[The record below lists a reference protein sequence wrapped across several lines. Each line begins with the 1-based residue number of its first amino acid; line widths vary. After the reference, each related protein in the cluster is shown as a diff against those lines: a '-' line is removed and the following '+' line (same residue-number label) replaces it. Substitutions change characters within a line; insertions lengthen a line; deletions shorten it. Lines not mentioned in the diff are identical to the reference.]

1 LKREVFEIKR
11 AVELEIEM
19 DAKRRAAIGD
29 GKLLH
34 DFLPPQ
40 PLGDHGTSPF
50 GLSSERGGVT
60 AGRATIMSAS
70 GAVTFY
76 RRMAVP

>member
-50 GLSSERGGVT
+50 
-60 AGRATIMSAS
+60 
-70 GAVTFY
+70 
-76 RRMAVP
+76 VPEF